1 MLNGLFVEV
10 NGRTAMR
17 LIRKILVLSNLSA
30 ALAAS
35 SVSVSADTKP
45 TIRIGYVEGWD
56 DSVATSNVAARVIE
70 KRLGYQ
76 VQLVPV
82 AAGVMWQGV
91 ARGDLDATLSAWLPV
106 THGAYWNNFKDKVVD
121 LGANF
126 NDAKIGLI
134 VPDNLDVKTV
144 GDLEAKKTEFGSRIV
159 GIDAGAGVMQKTSEA
174 IKAYGLDYKLMPSSG
189 SAMTAELARSE
200 AANKPIIVT
209 GWKPHWMFAK
219 YKLKFL
225 DDPKK
230 VFGEAEH
237 VDTVVNPELE
247 KKAPPVVAF
256 LKKFQWKPGEIDSVM
271 LATQN
276 GEKPTAAADA
286 WIGAH
291 SDRVDSW
298 VK

>member
-1 MLNGLFVEV
+1 M
-10 NGRTAMR
+10 
-17 LIRKILVLSNLSA
+17 LVLGAMTA

-35 SVSVSADTKP
+35 FGANADDKP
-45 TIRIGYVEGWD
+45 TIKIGYVEGWD

-70 KRLGYQ
+70 KKLGYP

-106 THGAYWNNFKDKVVD
+106 THGDYYKNFKSKVVD
-121 LGANF
+121 LGPNF
-126 NDAKIGLI
+126 EDAKIGLI
-134 VPDNLDVKTV
+134 VPDYAKVSSLS
-144 GDLEAKKTEFGSRIV
+144 DLEAKKADFDSRIV

-174 IKAYGLDYKLMPSSG
+174 IKAYNLDYKLLPSSG

-200 AANKPIIVT
+200 ASNKPIIVT

-230 VFGEAEH
+230 VFGESEH
-237 VDTVVNPELE
+237 VDSVINPELE

-276 GEKPTAAADA
+276 GAKPTAAADE
-286 WIGAH
+286 WIAAH

-298 VK
+298 TK

>member
-1 MLNGLFVEV
+1 M
-10 NGRTAMR
+10 
-17 LIRKILVLSNLSA
+17 
-30 ALAAS
+30 
-35 SVSVSADTKP
+35 
-45 TIRIGYVEGWD
+45 
-56 DSVATSNVAARVIE
+56 
-70 KRLGYQ
+70 
-76 VQLVPV
+76 
-82 AAGVMWQGV
+82 
-91 ARGDLDATLSAWLPV
+91 
-106 THGAYWNNFKDKVVD
+106 VD
-121 LGANF
+121 LGPNF

-134 VPDNLDVKTV
+134 VPDNVDVKSL
-144 GDLEAKKTEFGSRIV
+144 GDLQAKKSEFGSRIV

-174 IKAYGLDYKLMPSSG
+174 IKAYGLDYTLMPSSG

-200 AANKPIIVT
+200 AASKPIIVT

-237 VDTVVNPELE
+237 VDSVVNPELE

-291 SDRVDSW
+291 GDRVDSW